1 MLGGFLMM
9 LALRG
14 LLGTPAAQGPE
25 DWLSSCLRSPVILKR
40 LKMGAT
46 GMGGGGWEHSPI
58 VDSEP
63 ELLILIIAF
72 SFTTRGLLCV
82 P

>member
-25 DWLSSCLRSPVILKR
+25 DWLSSCFRSPVILKR

-46 GMGGGGWEHSPI
+46 GMGGGG
-58 VDSEP
+58 VGT
-63 ELLILIIAF
+63 L
-72 SFTTRGLLCV
+72 TYC
-82 P
+82 